1 MKKKLIAS
9 LLAASMLLTLA
20 ACGGKNE
27 NPENSKTPADS
38 TASTPAV
45 TPESTGQDA
54 QPETTPEDT
63 ANLAFTVTETG
74 VYLYDGTF
82 LATGETVKLN
92 DAGAS
97 IDMQSVTIEN
107 GDNSD
112 ITYLFDGKSPIGA
125 KTGTAGSPVGQY
137 GKPLGTPTIVILN
150 NTQDNLAKFEQCLG
164 VYADFSINRDPSKG
178 SAYSLN
184 GELFGKGRETY
195 PMARILEILGDPM
208 GAYCTVNTC
217 KDLNGN
223 MVECPRSVVYFWKS
237 GNFEESNLVLAF
249 EIRYSG
255 TYSSTTAQESDNSHL
270 HVILTDH
277 LDGIKVYDDYIT
289 NYVLPGMQELGL
301 Y

>member
-1 MKKKLIAS
+1 
-9 LLAASMLLTLA
+9 MLLSLA

-38 TASTPAV
+38 TASTPAT
-45 TPESTGQDA
+45 TPESSTGQEI
-54 QPETTPEDT
+54 QPETTPDDT
-63 ANLAFTVTETG
+63 AELAFTVTETG

-97 IDMQSVTIEN
+97 IDMPSVTIGN

-112 ITYLFDGKSPIGA
+112 ITYLFDGKSPVGGGVTTNVSA
-125 KTGTAGSPVGQY
+125 GQY
-137 GKPLGTPTIVILN
+137 WHGYQTPTVTVLN
-150 NTQDNLAKFEQCLG
+150 NTQEIMNCNQCLG

-195 PMARILEILGDPM
+195 PMARILEILGAPV
-208 GAYCTVNTC
+208 GAYCAINTYHDAN
-217 KDLNGN
+217 KNN
-223 MVECPRSVVYFWKS
+223 VIRPRSVIYFWKS
-237 GNFEESNLVLAF
+237 SNFEEGGLVLAF
-249 EIRYSG
+249 EIQYSW
-255 TYSSTTAQESDNSHL
+255 TARDYSVVEESDNSHL
-270 HVILTDH
+270 YVILTDH
-277 LDGIKVYDDYIT
+277 IEKMGDYSGHVDDM
-289 NYVLPGMQELGL
+289 LPGMQELGL